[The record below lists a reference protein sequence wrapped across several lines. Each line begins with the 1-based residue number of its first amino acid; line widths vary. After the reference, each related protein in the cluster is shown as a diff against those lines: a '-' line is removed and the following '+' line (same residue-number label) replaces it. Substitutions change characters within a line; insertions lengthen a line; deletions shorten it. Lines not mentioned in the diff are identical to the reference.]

1 MAQNN
6 GVCMIGSV
14 FHSEGDQQDIANATL
29 WVDDGIELKLLKN
42 EKIIIWLNVSFFRL
56 GVQEIDKQLQ

>member
-1 MAQNN
+1 
-6 GVCMIGSV
+6 MIGSV

-42 EKIIIWLNVSFFRL
+42 EEIIMYMVKCSFFQTRCSRN
-56 GVQEIDKQLQ
+56 

>member
-42 EKIIIWLNVSFFRL
+42 EEIIMYMVKCSFFQTRCSRN
-56 GVQEIDKQLQ
+56 

>member
-1 MAQNN
+1 
-6 GVCMIGSV
+6 MIGSV